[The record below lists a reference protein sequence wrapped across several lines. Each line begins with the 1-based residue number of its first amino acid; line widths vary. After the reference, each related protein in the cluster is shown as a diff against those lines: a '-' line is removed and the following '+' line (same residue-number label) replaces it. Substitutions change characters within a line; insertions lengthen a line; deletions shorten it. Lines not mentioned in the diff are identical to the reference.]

1 MAKNI
6 GGVSLARGFKTVKC
20 VKLSL
25 SHTTLHLNTLPG
37 KIGTEM
43 QLKAAVTYSIAHV
56 KKVLS
61 C

>member
-25 SHTTLHLNTLPG
+25 SHTTLCL
-37 KIGTEM
+37 KIGTKM
-43 QLKAAVTYSIAHV
+43 QLKAAVTYSIALV
-56 KKVLS
+56 KNGA
-61 C
+61 